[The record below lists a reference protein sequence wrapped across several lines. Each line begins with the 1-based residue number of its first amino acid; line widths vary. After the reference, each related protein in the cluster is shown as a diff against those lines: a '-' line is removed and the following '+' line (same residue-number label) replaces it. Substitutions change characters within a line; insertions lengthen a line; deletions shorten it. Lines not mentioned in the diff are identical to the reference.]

1 MIPHFIF
8 YDARSGSTLLAKILV
23 EKLGVIIP
31 PEANFLPQ
39 FLNSS
44 TLYSSIRNILLL
56 HKTLEEDEKFE
67 DWNLK
72 DKVYLPK
79 LACKF
84 NYKPEKLV
92 SEILRLYAKK
102 HGLSPGNQSYFCFK
116 KGSYRKHFRIIKKYF
131 PECKFIY
138 LIRDGRAVFNSKKNS
153 LQSKTG
159 EPFETNPRKA
169 ALQWMEAIQ
178 DYEQISSEYPEDTLL
193 VKYEDLVSDQ
203 ECILEDIRQFLGIE
217 KLVNSGIH
225 YNIPE
230 RYGNLHENVSKKPN
244 ARFAYKWE
252 QQLEKDEI
260 NTFNDIAGEYL
271 AYYGYKV

>member
-1 MIPHFIF
+1 M
-8 YDARSGSTLLAKILV
+8 V
-23 EKLGVIIP
+23 IP
-31 PEANFLPQ
+31 PETNFLPQ
-39 FLNSS
+39 FLNNS
-44 TLYSSIRNILLL
+44 TVYPSIRNLFSL
-56 HKTLEEDEKFE
+56 HKAIKEDVKFK

-72 DKVYLPK
+72 AKDYLPY
-79 LACKF
+79 LACEF

-92 SEILRLYAKK
+92 SELLKLYAKK
-102 HGLSPGNQSYFCFK
+102 HGQNQRSSTHFGFK

-169 ALQWMEAIQ
+169 ALQWMEAIL

-203 ECILEDIRQFLGIE
+203 ERILEDIRQFLGIE
-217 KLVNSGIH
+217 KLVNSGTH

-244 ARFAYKWE
+244 AGFAYKWK